1 MRRVNSDVGLGVFA
15 LIVAL
20 AAIFLWIP
28 ADTGTGIV
36 QKMRGRLSIGDAFAP
51 TIAFAVLALSSCL
64 LLLESRHSKKPARL
78 TGLNCQFLIVLFL
91 VFLMSFTLMRWTGP
105 LAVWLAGSASDT
117 ELSYRA
123 LRDTAPWKYIGY
135 LTGGTMLVGGLI
147 ALINRCVTW
156 RTIAIGLFVS
166 AALAAIYDLPFEDLL
181 LPPNGD
187 L

>member
-1 MRRVNSDVGLGVFA
+1 
-15 LIVAL
+15 
-20 AAIFLWIP
+20 
-28 ADTGTGIV
+28 
-36 QKMRGRLSIGDAFAP
+36 
-51 TIAFAVLALSSCL
+51 
-64 LLLESRHSKKPARL
+64 
-78 TGLNCQFLIVLFL
+78 
-91 VFLMSFTLMRWTGP
+91 MRWTGP

-166 AALAAIYDLPFEDLL
+166 AALAGIYDLPFEDLL